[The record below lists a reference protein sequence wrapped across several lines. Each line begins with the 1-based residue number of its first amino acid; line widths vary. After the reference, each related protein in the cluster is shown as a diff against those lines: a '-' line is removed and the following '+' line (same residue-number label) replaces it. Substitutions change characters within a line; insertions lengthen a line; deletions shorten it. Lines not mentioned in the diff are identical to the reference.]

1 MQIFATATIGGSNKV
16 AQAENT
22 ISLTLIPQV
31 LLPAGAHVTLKELV
45 GSLPILNI
53 TESRAFKS
61 VQPQGILAASYKWK
75 NEACA
80 VLSDV
85 DRPLTA
91 TTSSSTVQGTQTV
104 CAIMGMGQNCK
115 VFPDVLKV
123 KYMPGILFA
132 VANDTTST

>member
-1 MQIFATATIGGSNKV
+1 MIATVSENSWKIGQKV
-16 AQAENT
+16 E
-22 ISLTLIPQV
+22 I
-31 LLPAGAHVTLKELV
+31 K
-45 GSLPILNI
+45 
-53 TESRAFKS
+53 FS
-61 VQPQGILAASYKWK
+61 VING
-75 NEACA
+75 C

-85 DRPLTA
+85 DRPLTV

-123 KYMPGILFA
+123 KYMLGILFA